1 MWQIWPGQLWPL
13 TVDQEAEFLAELE
26 SRVTRVSR
34 PTRDDVTALMSMLRC
49 GTPLSDALT
58 FAPGLRLPALLGAYR
73 RMETLR
79 STSADAWARIS
90 ADPTPQVWKTD
101 RRAAAKLLP
110 VAIDRLTA
118 AFADHPGGTTF
129 ERAVR
134 QVQRRIDDTVIA
146 AAELESRA
154 AEMPAHMPQTA
165 VVTSALYNPL
175 GTCVYA
181 DPFYLPDRVSTIS
194 PARVGDLLGEERR

>member
-13 TVDQEAEFLAELE
+13 TVEQEAEFLAELE
-26 SRVTRVSR
+26 GRVSRISR

-49 GTPLSDALT
+49 GTLLPDALT

-90 ADPTPQVWKTD
+90 ANPTSQVWKTD

-118 AFADHPGGTTF
+118 ALADQPTGANF

-134 QVQRRIDDTVIA
+134 QVQRRIDDTVTA

-154 AEMPAHMPQTA
+154 AEMPAHMPQTG

-175 GTCVYA
+175 GTCIYA